1 MESLVH
7 SGKSSERLEMG
18 VSSIDKDSKETK
30 ELLQVLPCLPAE
42 ALDDYPDGGFR
53 AWLVLFGAFCIS
65 FSSWGYINSWGVFQA
80 YYQQTILLGSSSSEM
95 YVPTPVYHHLIAL
108 HSILTDRNQRW
119 IGSLQHSIIFLP
131 GLIVGRL
138 FDIGLFRIPCAI
150 GSLLIVLATFLV
162 PLCRTLMHFLL
173 CQGLTIGLG
182 CGLVF
187 PPTTAVVCHWWKRR
201 RGFALGVMTCGAAL
215 SGTIIPI
222 VVRQL
227 LEVVGFAWTLRIIG
241 FILIL
246 TLGLANMCVARR
258 LPPIKPAGHI
268 FNWSVF
274 RNSAFSLYCAAQFV
288 LSFGVFIVLIY
299 ISSSAISA
307 GISRNFAFYLV
318 AIINASAGAGRLLFG
333 LLGDR
338 SGAMNVIVA
347 TSVFVA
353 ALTMIWPHCRSVAS
367 ITLHLLWNFFPGY
380 RFLAAAYTALS
391 YVPPAAMGGPED
403 IGLRIGTVNT
413 FIGIGTL
420 CGPPLA
426 GLLNDTRLGYAAVGY
441 FGGGMLLLGTVF
453 VAVARFLAVPRLWS
467 KY

>member
-1 MESLVH
+1 MESLIN
-7 SGKSSERLEMG
+7 SGKSSERSEMG
-18 VSSIDKDSKETK
+18 VSSIDKDFKET
-30 ELLQVLPCLPAE
+30 EEVLQVLPCLPAE

-65 FSSWGYINSWGVFQA
+65 FSSWGYINSWGVSLPGVLPANDIARLFVVRNA
-80 YYQQTILLGSSSSEM
+80 CLLLSLSN
-95 YVPTPVYHHLIAL
+95 LFL
-108 HSILTDRNQRW
+108 LTRTSAW

-138 FDIGLFRIPCAI
+138 FDIGLFRIPCAT

-162 PLCRTLMHFLL
+162 PLCRTLTHFLL
-173 CQGLTIGLG
+173 CQGLAIGLG

-187 PPTTAVVCHWWKRR
+187 PPTMAVVCHWWKRR

-246 TLGLANMCVARR
+246 TLGVANMCVARR
-258 LPPIKPAGHI
+258 LPPIKPAGRI

-274 RNSAFSLYCAAQFV
+274 RNSAFSVYCAAHFV
-288 LSFGVFIVLIY
+288 LSFGSFIVLIY

-318 AIINASAGAGRLLFG
+318 AIINASASPGRVLCG

-338 SGAMNVIVA
+338 FGAMNVIIA

-367 ITLHLLWNFFPGY
+367 ITLLSVFYGIIN
-380 RFLAAAYTALS
+380 ASYTALS
-391 YVPPAAMGGPED
+391 QVPSAAMGGPED
-403 IGLRIGTVNT
+403 IGLRIGIVNT

-420 CGPPLA
+420 CGPPPS
-426 GLLNDTRLGYAAVGY
+426 RSVE
-441 FGGGMLLLGTVF
+441 
-453 VAVARFLAVPRLWS
+453 
-467 KY
+467 

>member
-1 MESLVH
+1 
-7 SGKSSERLEMG
+7 MG
-18 VSSIDKDSKETK
+18 VSSIDKDSKEIK
-30 ELLQVLPCLPAE
+30 EVLQVLPCLPAE

-80 YYQQTILLGSSSSEM
+80 YYQQTILPGSSSSEM
-95 YVPTPVYHHLIAL
+95 YVPTPAA
-108 HSILTDRNQRW
+108 W
-119 IGSLQHSIIFLP
+119 IGSLQHSLIFLP

-138 FDIGLFRIPCAI
+138 FDIGLFRIPCAT

-187 PPTTAVVCHWWKRR
+187 PPATAVVCHWWKRR

-258 LPPIKPAGHI
+258 LPPIKPAGRI

-274 RNSAFSLYCAAQFV
+274 RNSAFSVYCAAQFV
-288 LSFGVFIVLIY
+288 LSFGAFIVLIY

-307 GISRNFAFYLV
+307 GMSRNFAFYLV
-318 AIINASAGAGRLLFG
+318 AIINASACVGRLLVG

-338 SGAMNVIVA
+338 FGAMNVIVVA
-347 TSVFVA
+347 SIFVA

-367 ITLHLLWNFFPGY
+367 ITVLSVFYGFISAP
-380 RFLAAAYTALS
+380 YTALS
-391 YVPPAAMGGPED
+391 YVPSAAMGGPED
-403 IGLRIGTVNT
+403 IGLRIGTLNT

-453 VAVARFLAVPRLWS
+453 VAVARFLAVPRLWR